1 MPNVVAPFGLS
12 LARTANQ
19 AGFNSQTN
27 LYHIPSSDG
36 SAYYVGDVVKSS
48 ANADANGV
56 PDVVKITNGTDTPRG
71 FIVGIYPANPS
82 VNTSDMRGPD
92 LGLSQVSIP
101 ATKTRDYYVMVV
113 DDPEAIFWVQGDS
126 TGTNQVAT
134 NANKNASLT
143 IAAPSTATFPV
154 SATVINSSTIA
165 TTSSLIIRLM
175 GLAQIPGNGFGANAT
190 WVGKFNQHEL
200 AGNTAGV

>member
-1 MPNVVAPFGLS
+1 MANVVAPFGLS
-12 LARTANQ
+12 LARTINQ
-19 AGFNSQTN
+19 ASYNAQTN

-36 SAYYVGDVVKSS
+36 SAYYIGDIVKSA
-48 ANADANGV
+48 ANADANGIS
-56 PDVVKITNGTDTPRG
+56 DVAKITNGTDTPRG
-71 FIVGIYPANPS
+71 FIVGVYAANPS

-113 DDPEAIFWVQGDS
+113 DDPEAVFWVQGDS
-126 TGTNQVAT
+126 TGTNQVAA

-154 SATVINSSTIA
+154 SATVVNSSTIA
-165 TTSSLIIRLM
+165 TTSTLIIKLM
-175 GLAQIPGNGFGANAT
+175 GLAQLPGNGFGANAT
-190 WVGKFNQHEL
+190 WVGKFNAHEL
-200 AGNTAGV
+200 MGLTAGI

>member
-1 MPNVVAPFGLS
+1 MSNVVAPFGLA

-19 AGFNSQTN
+19 AAFNAQTN
-27 LYHIPSSDG
+27 LYYIPSTDNN
-36 SAYYVGDVVKSS
+36 AYYVGDVVKSL
-48 ANADANGV
+48 ANADGNGV
-56 PDVVKITNGTDTPRG
+56 PGVVKITNGTDTPRG
-71 FIVGIYPANPS
+71 FIVGILPS
-82 VNTSDMRGPD
+82 PPSLNSSDMRGPD

-101 ATKTRDYYVMVV
+101 ATKTKAYYVMVV

-126 TGTNQVAT
+126 TGTNQVAA
-134 NANKNASLT
+134 NVNKNASLT
-143 IAAPSTATFPV
+143 IAAPGTATYPV

-165 TTSSLIIRLM
+165 TTQSLIIRLM

-200 AGNTAGV
+200 ASNTAGI